1 MSFEYDGAVTIIP
14 CTAIAGSLENFLM
27 TYTVGKSGID
37 SGSGI
42 SIFPPWG
49 GEKIQID
56 DSSKPAYVSVE
67 TETSAVLK
75 LDIRSVNTWWYKTTE
90 GNRQIDIWNEL
101 LVEVVSGRLA
111 AGSVIELFFHDL
123 GSQFISQPN
132 KVWGVREYKDEWTPR
147 PDPIP
152 RKGPKISYIASDPQ
166 IINLTVPSIVK
177 PGELFDVKYS
187 FLDSYCNPVSK
198 PYWVSMNLSKIEH
211 TKVNVNEL
219 STNPVAN
226 SVKEKRPFG
235 KISNMKIDH
244 KGISEFTG
252 EAQVRISGQNSIVIV
267 GKSNPILCES
277 AAPNNI
283 YWGDIHIH
291 SELSDGV
298 GNPERAYQL
307 ARDVY
312 HLDFCALSDH
322 DLKGDSWGT
331 ACKYSSIYNR
341 DGQFVTLPAYEWT
354 SEKYGHRNVYFRS
367 ENDTV
372 ECPSSSPEFSI
383 KELYEL
389 LRKFRSRCIV
399 IPHHP
404 LWHMDFSSHDP
415 ELERLI
421 EIYSIWGSS
430 EYRSNNLQFL
440 SEKQPG
446 YIHNESIREVLN
458 RGYQYGLL
466 ASGDS
471 HLQHPGDPFP
481 VSKIRTPVTPAT
493 SKEGI
498 IFGPGKMAVYAPE
511 LTRDAIWQAMYN
523 RNCYATTGARIILQF
538 HINGVS
544 MGSETCIEK
553 DPEISIFASG
563 TDELAIVEIIK
574 NGEVVHQ
581 NSVQGHETSI
591 KFVDSNFSND
601 SWYYAKIVQNDGE
614 TAWSSPIW
622 VYRKC

>member
-1 MSFEYDGAVTIIP
+1 MNFEYDGAVSITP
-14 CTAIAGSLENFLM
+14 CTAVVGSIETFVM
-27 TYTVGKSGID
+27 TYTVGKSEID
-37 SGSGI
+37 SGCGL

-56 DSSKPAYVSVE
+56 DSSKPGYVSVK
-67 TETSAVLK
+67 TEASAVLK

-90 GNRQIDIWNEL
+90 GDRHIDIWNEL
-101 LVEVVSGRLA
+101 LVEVVSGSLET
-111 AGSVIELFFHDL
+111 GSVIELFFQDL

-132 KVWGVREYKDEWTPR
+132 KVWGVREYKDKWTPR
-147 PDPIP
+147 PNPIP
-152 RKGPKISYIASDPQ
+152 RKGPEISYIASDPQ

-187 FLDSYCNPVSK
+187 IWDSYCNPVSK
-198 PYWVSMNLSKIEH
+198 PYWVSMNLLKNEH
-211 TKVNVNEL
+211 TKVNLKEL
-219 STNPVAN
+219 GTNPVAD
-226 SVKEKRPFG
+226 SIKEKGSFG
-235 KISNMKIDH
+235 RISDLKMGH
-244 KGISEFTG
+244 KGIYEFTG
-252 EAQVRISGQNSIVIV
+252 DAQVRVSEHNSIVIA
-267 GKSNPILCES
+267 GKTNPVLCDPETK
-277 AAPNNI
+277 NNL

-298 GNPERAYQL
+298 GSPERAYQL

-322 DLKGDSWGT
+322 DLKGDPWGI

-341 DGQFVTLPAYEWT
+341 DGRFVTFPAYEWT

-372 ECPSSSPEFSI
+372 ECPSSSQEFSI
-383 KELYEL
+383 EELYEL
-389 LRKFRSRCIV
+389 LGKFRSRCIV

-415 ELERLI
+415 ELERLV

-430 EYRSNNLQFL
+430 ENRSNKLQFL

-458 RGYQYGLL
+458 RGYKYGLL

-471 HLQHPGDPFP
+471 HLQYPGDPFP
-481 VSKIRTPVTPAT
+481 LDKIRTPVTPAT
-493 SKEGI
+493 KKEGI
-498 IFGPGKMAVYAPE
+498 IFGPGKMAVFAPE
-511 LTRDAIWQAMYN
+511 LTRDAIWQAMYD

-538 HINGVS
+538 HINGVP

-563 TDELAIVEIIK
+563 SDELSIVEIIK
-574 NGEVVHQ
+574 NGEVKHQ
-581 NSVQGHETSI
+581 SSAQGHEASI
-591 KFVDSNFSND
+591 EFVDSSFSKD
-601 SWYYAKIVQNDGE
+601 SWYYVKIVQNDGE

-622 VYRKC
+622 VYRKR